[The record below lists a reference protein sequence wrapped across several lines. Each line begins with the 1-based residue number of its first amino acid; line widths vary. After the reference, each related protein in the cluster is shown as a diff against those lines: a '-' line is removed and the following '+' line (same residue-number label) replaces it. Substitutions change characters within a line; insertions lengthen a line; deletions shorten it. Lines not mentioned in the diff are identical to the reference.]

1 MTSTLNTYLSQVRA
15 LIHDNN
21 SADFTDAQLTTFI
34 NNARNRVALDT
45 HCVRSFLTGFNLI
58 ANQEQYPLTGF
69 VGGVTVS
76 SAGSGYSNAAV
87 SFSGGGGVGA
97 TASVTLSNGTIAA
110 VNMTS
115 WGTNYTAAPTVN
127 VSGAGTGAS
136 LIANV
141 GVNILDYQLM
151 SYVWPGGQLSG
162 TFEWMP
168 FAMFQAFARA
178 WRQNFT
184 NPGVFSC
191 HYGNQVFF
199 VQPIPNQNYTLEM
212 DAMVLPNVLIDN
224 TTVEQIQPPFDDAV
238 QLYTAYLCKA
248 SQNLYD
254 QADYWYSGNP
264 QKMGKY
270 DIRIRELPATARM
283 SRFYNVYR
291 TFARRMRKM

>member
-1 MTSTLNTYLSQVRA
+1 MASTLATYLSQVRA

-45 HCVRSFLTGFNLI
+45 HCVRLFLTGFNLI

-76 SAGSGYSNAAV
+76 SGGSGYSAASI
-87 SFSGGGGVGA
+87 SFAGGGGVGA
-97 TASVTLSNGTIAA
+97 TATATLSNGSIAS
-110 VNMTS
+110 VNMTG
-115 WGTNYTAAPTVN
+115 WGNSYTSQPSVN
-127 VSGAGTGAS
+127 VSGAGTGAA

-141 GVNILDYQLM
+141 GINILDFQLM
-151 SYVWPGGQLSG
+151 TAIWPGNQLAV

-168 FAMFQAFARA
+168 FAMFQTFARA
-178 WRQNFT
+178 YRQLYS
-184 NPGVFSC
+184 NPGAWTAQ
-191 HYGNQVFF
+191 YGNQVFF
-199 VQPIPNQNYTLEM
+199 VSPIPNQAYPLEI
-212 DAMVLPNVLIDN
+212 DAMVLPNPLIDN
-224 TTVEQIQPPFDDAV
+224 TTAEQIMPPFDDAV
-238 QLYTAYLCKA
+238 QLYAAYLAKA
-248 SQNLYD
+248 SLQLYD

-283 SRFYNVYR
+283 SRFYNPYR